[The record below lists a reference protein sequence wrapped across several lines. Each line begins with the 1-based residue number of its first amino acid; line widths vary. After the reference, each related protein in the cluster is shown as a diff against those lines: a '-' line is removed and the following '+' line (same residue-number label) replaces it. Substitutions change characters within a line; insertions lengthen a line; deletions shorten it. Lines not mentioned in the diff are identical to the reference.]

1 MRRRRRLSRD
11 FNRPARWHQ
20 HSGFLEFFG
29 LDAGSYTLSIETSVI
44 GGTAQP
50 SAANVGSDDTIDSDG
65 QANGTT
71 SVVSFVKTDSD
82 KVAHDFGFYTPS
94 AQSLG
99 TGTTGYWKNHS
110 EAWPDTI
117 TVGDMTYDRDS
128 AICWRSAQAKTRRP
142 RCSALS
148 SRRN

>member
-71 SVVSFVKTDSD
+71 SAVSFVKTDSD
-82 KVAHDFGFYTPS
+82 KVAYDFGSTHLRPSRLTPGRP
-94 AQSLG
+94 A
-99 TGTTGYWKNHS
+99 TGR
-110 EAWPDTI
+110 TI
-117 TVGDMTYDRDS
+117 PKRGPTRS
-128 AICWRSAQAKTRRP
+128 PLAI
-142 RCSALS
+142 
-148 SRRN
+148 